1 VAYLFTT
8 VFCKLSVL
16 ILYRGIFAQ
25 ASSANRWANHIV
37 TGLVV
42 LQTVW
47 VFVCFMT
54 WCIPLEAHWNPMITD
69 KWCWPDEIWTFN
81 NSTHLITDFMIFCL
95 PLPMLRQ
102 LNVPRRQRIFLFL
115 IFSVGF
121 FVCFVSIIRLIIVSR
136 AQTDPILLMDYTY
149 NLASVSY
156 WNSIEINLGIIVAC
170 LMTLRPLAARFVP
183 KIFASTIRSRTGGS
197 NRPSNPR
204 PGFGDSTKGGSR
216 NRRGERGEL
225 TNFEN
230 DIWLEAQSHKG
241 ASDASTVVGSAE
253 LATKY
258 SKSTLDAPTS
268 PAVDTGLH
276 PPPFRGQSF
285 LGDVSERS
293 HASSLESDEKH
304 TSGFLESASDEEG
317 LTRDETNRPA
327 ETRVYITR

>member
-1 VAYLFTT
+1 M
-8 VFCKLSVL
+8 
-16 ILYRGIFAQ
+16 
-25 ASSANRWANHIV
+25 
-37 TGLVV
+37 V
-42 LQTVW
+42 LQTIW
-47 VFVCFMT
+47 VFVCLMT
-54 WCIPLEAHWNPMITD
+54 ACIPLEAYWNPMITE
-69 KWCWPDEIWTFN
+69 KWCWPDQLWTFN
-81 NSTHLITDFMIFCL
+81 NSTHLISDFFIFLL

-121 FVCFVSIIRLIIVSR
+121 FVCFVSIIRLIILAR

-149 NLASVSY
+149 NLVSVSY
-156 WNSIEINLGIIVAC
+156 WNSIEINLGIVVAC
-170 LMTLRPLAARFVP
+170 LMTLRPLAARFMP
-183 KIFASTIRSRTGGS
+183 KIFASTVRSRTGGS
-197 NRPSNPR
+197 NRPSAPR
-204 PGFGDSTKGGSR
+204 PGFAESSTKAGSR
-216 NRRGERGEL
+216 NRRGGGGEL

-253 LATKY
+253 LATKH
-258 SKSTLDAPTS
+258 SKSTLDAPLS
-268 PAVDTGLH
+268 PVMAESDTGLH
-276 PPPFRGQSF
+276 PPPAFRGASF